1 MFRISA
7 RTAPAALLA
16 SALVAVVATAASA
29 SATAIGPNQYF
40 VGDVNGRV
48 TSPAPIEMACF
59 GPIYPGQTG
68 HPLAGQYVEVLP
80 PDTTASSIGF
90 TGSAADAIDVS
101 IIYSQGT
108 ITRVVPVGQLTS
120 YGTKLAI
127 STALVLPCSG
137 SATAVFDPTPTSP
150 TAKAAD
156 LTVDFLSQ
164 P

>member
-7 RTAPAALLA
+7 RTASAALLA
-16 SALVAVVATAASA
+16 PALVAVVAAAAPA
-29 SATAIGPNQYF
+29 SATAIGPDQYF
-40 VGDVNGRV
+40 VADVNGHV
-48 TSPAPIEMACF
+48 TGPAPIQMGCF
-59 GPIYPGQTG
+59 GPIFPGETG

-80 PDTTASSIGF
+80 PDTAAGSVGF

-108 ITRVVPVGQLTS
+108 ITRVVPLGELTS

-127 STALVLPCSG
+127 STGLLLPCSG

-150 TAKAAD
+150 TAQAAD
-156 LTVDFLSQ
+156 LTVNFVGQ